1 MPDRRLTRPLLMAL
15 LPSTMAAGTLFYGLF
30 AVLGKVVIDDL
41 EISRAQLG
49 LLVTTFS
56 LTAAFLSP
64 IAGSVTDRFGARQA
78 MLITFLLS
86 GIGFL
91 LMAVSP
97 NLWVLLAV
105 SVVLAVGQSFINP
118 GTNKMIAAEYP
129 PGKRGLVT
137 GVKQSGVQMGS
148 FIAGTTFPD
157 IAGENGWRNVSLIV
171 GLFLLGL
178 FVLSWV
184 VLPSPTS
191 QTLGRVGQAGW
202 SELTATTWWTATFAL
217 FMGLGGS
224 PIFAFLPLYAEEVL
238 GVSVA
243 EAGLILGVSSLF
255 GVVSRIGWSVYA
267 ERQNKFMFAM
277 LMTSLLSIGAVILI
291 WAAGSVGVWLLWV
304 ASIATFLSMSGW
316 NSVAM
321 LSVIVD
327 VGPRLSGKATGVI
340 LSGFM
345 LGLAVAPPIFGRSVD
360 VLGTYVPGFIGV
372 LVCFAAA
379 AVTMGSRILRTPAPE
394 TVVAADPA
402 S

>member
-1 MPDRRLTRPLLMAL
+1 MSDRRLTRPLLTAL
-15 LPSTMAAGTLFYGLF
+15 LPSTMAAGTLFYALF

-41 EISRAQLG
+41 GISRAQLG

-56 LTAAFLSP
+56 LTAAVFSP
-64 IAGSVTDRFGARQA
+64 IAGSVTDRIGARQA
-78 MLITFLLS
+78 MLTTFLVS
-86 GIGFL
+86 GVGFL

-97 NLWVLLAV
+97 NLSVVVAV

-129 PGKRGLVT
+129 AGKRGLVT
-137 GVKQSGVQMGS
+137 GVKQSGVQVGS

-171 GLFLLGL
+171 GLVLLGL
-178 FVLSWV
+178 FALSWV
-184 VLPSPTS
+184 VLPRATPRNSG
-191 QTLGRVGQAGW
+191 QVGQGRW
-202 SELTATTWWTATFAL
+202 SELNAGTWWTAAFAL

-238 GVSVA
+238 GVSIS

-255 GVVSRIGWSVYA
+255 GVISRIGWSVYA
-267 ERQNKFMFAM
+267 EKQNKFMFAM
-277 LMTSLLSIGAVILI
+277 LMASLLSIAAVMLI

-327 VGPRLSGKATGVI
+327 VGPTLSGKATGVI

-360 VLGTYVPGFIGV
+360 VLDTYVPGFIGV

-379 AVTMGSRILRTPAPE
+379 AVTMGTRIVRSQTREAELRGAPG
-394 TVVAADPA
+394 
-402 S
+402 